1 GHVRPGLVRVA
12 GLVRPGHVRT
22 TAVRAVTSLPAN
34 TPSKSYADSF
44 NFEINRYIKLETDSV
59 SYETCLNLLNQI
71 PEQQLPDLVV
81 EHILSFLKKQMWK
94 NEDEAKEFRARVRRE
109 MRSEVH
115 GWSGIQYGNEGEIQ
129 FVNSDG
135 EWKRLKKSSSGDDY
149 RPCSHIESE

>member
-1 GHVRPGLVRVA
+1 
-12 GLVRPGHVRT
+12 
-22 TAVRAVTSLPAN
+22 
-34 TPSKSYADSF
+34 
-44 NFEINRYIKLETDSV
+44 
-59 SYETCLNLLNQI
+59 
-71 PEQQLPDLVV
+71 
-81 EHILSFLKKQMWK
+81 MWK